1 MAVTASAAIT
11 YGALAAQYAV
21 PVINSAIAG
30 YSLTTL
36 GAALVVGG
44 VAAGGAYL
52 AYQGQQ
58 EAKEEIR
65 ELESKVK
72 GLTAGGYSVNVKG
85 SALHRQVIYGKTKV
99 GGVTVFD
106 HAHGTD
112 NKYLSRIVAYAAHE
126 VDDFEDIYID
136 DYKVMSLGTDGSVT
150 LAQRVDEQGNLISGQ
165 TTTKFNG
172 FIKIRKVDGGHTAS
186 LDGQSLSID
195 GQSFGGGKWTSSHI
209 LKDIAHLAIMFKFDR
224 PQEEGDVERYENG
237 LPTVTSVV
245 RGKKVYDPRTTN
257 TVWSDNP
264 ALIIRDYLTNDDY
277 GLGEDSANIDDTRIA
292 TAANIC
298 DETVSTDSSTR
309 YTCNGAW
316 LTSKVPADLLNI
328 FTNTCAG
335 TLWYAQGEWRLRAGK
350 YTAPTISLS
359 EDDLRS
365 SMSVSTR
372 HSRRDNFN
380 GVRGIFKG
388 PKSNY
393 QPTDYPL
400 VTSQTFIDVDGGL
413 ESVLDYPL
421 PFTDTPGEA
430 QRLANITLE
439 RNRSQLTL
447 SGDFGL
453 KAFELQV
460 GDFVSFS
467 NTRLGFSNKVFEVVN
482 WGFGLADGQDL
493 ITNLTLRETT
503 STTFDEIQDTD
514 FESDNTSLP
523 GVLGPAFLPGSGDVS
538 STTDVTG
545 LTASGGVREIYV
557 NWTNPINDD
566 FSYTKIY
573 YDTNSTISGASQQ
586 NVTGESFV
594 LSGLSANDTRYFWA
608 QAYDSSNNTLG
619 SQVGPISASVKD
631 IVTNDIEDSAV
642 VTDKIADNAVTD
654 TISYD
659 DSDITR
665 DYDYQQ
671 SFTMDSAGEVVVLAY
686 VFISGSYTSGTTT
699 AFTRLKIN
707 GSTVLTE
714 SSSGASQVLGGR
726 LMIGQAS
733 VSSGSNNFKVEVDIT
748 GLDTTASTPAVN
760 VEAVVLRNYK

>member
-1 MAVTASAAIT
+1 MAVTATAAIS
-11 YGALAAQYAV
+11 YGALAFQYAV

-30 YSLTTL
+30 YSLTAL
-36 GAALVVGG
+36 GSALVVGG

-150 LAQRVDEQGNLISGQ
+150 LAQRVDEKGNLISGQ
-165 TTTKFNG
+165 TTTKFDG

-209 LKDIAHLAIMFKFDR
+209 LKDIAHLAVMFKFDR
-224 PQEEGDVERYENG
+224 PEQEGDVERYENG

-298 DETVSTDSSTR
+298 DEAVSTDSSTR

-573 YDTNSTISGASQQ
+573 YDTNSSISGASQQ

-671 SFTMDSAGEVVVLAY
+671 SFTMDSAGEVVILAY
-686 VFISGSYTSGTTT
+686 VFISGSYTSGSTT
-699 AFTRLKIN
+699 AFTRLRIN
-707 GSTVLTE
+707 GTSVLTE

-726 LMIGQAS
+726 FMVGQAN

-760 VEAVVLRNYK
+760 VEVVVLRNYK

>member
-1 MAVTASAAIT
+1 MAVTATAAIS
-11 YGALAAQYAV
+11 YGALAFQYAV

-30 YSLTTL
+30 YSLTAL
-36 GAALVVGG
+36 GSALVVGG

-150 LAQRVDEQGNLISGQ
+150 LAQRVDEKGNLISGQ
-165 TTTKFNG
+165 TTTKFDG

-209 LKDIAHLAIMFKFDR
+209 LKDIAHLAVMFKFDR
-224 PQEEGDVERYENG
+224 PEQEGDVERYENG

-298 DETVSTDSSTR
+298 DEAVSTDSSTR

-493 ITNLTLRETT
+493 ITNLTLRETS

-573 YDTNSTISGASQQ
+573 YDTNSSISGASQQ

-671 SFTMDSAGEVVVLAY
+671 SFTMDSAGEVVILAY
-686 VFISGSYTSGTTT
+686 VFISGSYTSGSTT
-699 AFTRLKIN
+699 AFTRLRIN
-707 GSTVLTE
+707 GTSVLTE

-726 LMIGQAS
+726 FMVGQAN

-760 VEAVVLRNYK
+760 VEVVVLRNYK